1 MQLLSSTPG
10 LYSSVLAHAAC
21 VVTLGDCHMKMYYDN
36 MPYLTCVLPTRS
48 TSAQGHAMALKAGTD
63 MACTEYSG
71 HLNESLAQ
79 ARICLEDQATPAC
92 IP

>member
-1 MQLLSSTPG
+1 MRR
-10 LYSSVLAHAAC
+10 AC
-21 VVTLGDCHMKMYYDN
+21 RACPKWKIGNATFDY
-36 MPYLTCVLPTRS
+36 VLPMRS

-79 ARICLEDQATPAC
+79 ARTRLTQHTHTRKNPTCLRSQDAMQ
-92 IP
+92 